1 MDPFRLRRAGLTG
14 AVLAALCCFTPVLG
28 LLLGPAL
35 LAAWGGVLDL
45 ILFPLLAIS
54 IGVTLYAHRRRC
66 RR

>member
-1 MDPFRLRRAGLTG
+1 MDPFRLRRTGLLGT
-14 AVLAALCCFTPVLG
+14 VLTALCCFTPILG

-45 ILFPLLAIS
+45 ILFPLLAVCV
-54 IGVTLYAHRRRC
+54 GLTVYAHRRCC